1 MKPIPTKYGWVCPN
15 CNEIINFRLV
25 RDSYRTYQHAPSRCI
40 RCDEVLNWTNYQS
53 RRGKNASTSYFI

>member
-25 RDSYRTYQHAPSRCI
+25 RDLYRTYQHAPSRCI
-40 RCDEVLNWTNYQS
+40 
-53 RRGKNASTSYFI
+53 